1 MQVQAK
7 QGTQRLE
14 EGVVIADQGDE
25 SEKNA
30 SHGASNGLA
39 SVWHRRTARCEVG
52 KTGLG
57 SQ

>member
-30 SHGASNGLA
+30 GHGASNRAGGGLA
-39 SVWHRRTARCEVG
+39 QQDA
-52 KTGLG
+52 K
-57 SQ
+57 